1 MANPSVAG
9 ALSRM
14 KQLADQNPSLRAT
27 FLVLLRA
34 EHKVALDK
42 LLQEPHTDT
51 VVRALM
57 KVEAMVYWL
66 HTIGQ
71 GPTAEALRM
80 PSSTVQRR
88 VRTSRQRPACKPQ
101 MLRLK
106 QRQPSLP
113 RA

>member
-9 ALSRM
+9 ALSRI
-14 KQLADQNPSLRAT
+14 KQLADQHPSLRAT

-51 VVRALM
+51 AVRALM
-57 KVEAMVYWL
+57 KVEGLVYWL

-71 GPTAEALRM
+71 GPTAEVSQRM
-80 PSSTVQRR
+80 LDG
-88 VRTSRQRPACKPQ
+88 AEA
-101 MLRLK
+101 ML
-106 QRQPSLP
+106 
-113 RA
+113 